1 MKRRQKLIALLLV
14 MSMGFAVFS
23 DAALAKE
30 PVDTEART
38 ETAAEITDAEGTAEG
53 KQPAESGTGTEG
65 QETGKGDGAQSGKT
79 EGNPEEKP
87 KAEQLAEEKDAA
99 DTAKQSEPEKEA
111 EPEDADITEEVQAV
125 SYTHLRAHET

>member
-30 PVDTEART
+30 PVDTEVRT
-38 ETAAEITDAEGTAEG
+38 ETAAEITDAEGAAEG

-65 QETGKGDGAQSGKT
+65 QETGTQPT
-79 EGNPEEKP
+79 LQGNPNRKKRLSRKRP
-87 KAEQLAEEKDAA
+87 
-99 DTAKQSEPEKEA
+99 
-111 EPEDADITEEVQAV
+111 I
-125 SYTHLRAHET
+125 

>member
-1 MKRRQKLIALLLV
+1 

-53 KQPAESGTGTEG
+53 KQPAESGT
-65 QETGKGDGAQSGKT
+65 
-79 EGNPEEKP
+79 
-87 KAEQLAEEKDAA
+87 
-99 DTAKQSEPEKEA
+99 
-111 EPEDADITEEVQAV
+111 
-125 SYTHLRAHET
+125 